1 MSNLVRA
8 VIGDREVN
16 VSAEYAEAHGL
27 EVLDESVRRP
37 DGRLK
42 PETRRKGRPVKPQ
55 TTVAD
60 AAAKK
65 ADQPTA
71 ADTPPSGKENQS

>member
-1 MSNLVRA
+1 MPNLVRA

-16 VSAEYAEAHGL
+16 VSPEYAESHGL

-55 TTVAD
+55 TTVAA

-65 ADQPTA
+65 AGQPLA
-71 ADTPPSGKENQS
+71 ADNPPSEEN